1 MLGDVNKLFVL
12 KQTFPPIIWIFIE
25 GEGDGIESR
34 LPFKIFSTLLL
45 GMYNFVTIIS
55 WSDESQLLWESFARD
70 RSESAF
76 HALRKLRD
84 LTIMEP
90 CWLSHFFRVT
100 ILDFNLSFLFFASK
114 CDGNIWYHILYT
126 SKLSNMQPS
135 GKKSFQDFTTFFL
148 LSKLLLKYRRS

>member
-1 MLGDVNKLFVL
+1 MFTTPSNVLPLHL

-100 ILDFNLSFLFFASK
+100 ILDFNLSFLFVAF
-114 CDGNIWYHILYT
+114 C
-126 SKLSNMQPS
+126 
-135 GKKSFQDFTTFFL
+135 SFFPCSLTFFHRGRKQK
-148 LSKLLLKYRRS
+148 SVGRQQKSSRADKQHCFP